1 MLHSMTSFARVER
14 EGRWG
19 RLVLE
24 LRSVNHRYLDLSFKL
39 PEDCRR
45 FEAEIRTHIQGRL
58 ARGKVDCL
66 LKVAPPEHGDGSLML
81 NESLVDELITL
92 AVQVDRH
99 LAEPSEVRALDLL
112 RWPGVVVASEVDAAD
127 LKPALMEALGDCL
140 DELLAVRRNEG
151 ARLATFITDRSEQ
164 ARGLARSLAQD
175 VPSIVRRL
183 LDRFQAKIAD
193 LGVEVEPNR
202 LEQECALLAQ
212 RLDIAEEID
221 RLIAH
226 LDEVDQVIAKG
237 GPCGR
242 RLDFL
247 MQELNREANTLGSKS
262 AHLETTSAAVDLKV
276 LIEQMREQV
285 QNVE

>member
-14 EGRWG
+14 EGHWG
-19 RLVLE
+19 RIVLE

-45 FEAEIRTHIQGRL
+45 FEQEMRTKIQDRL
-58 ARGKVDCL
+58 NRGKVDCL
-66 LKVAPPEHGDGSLML
+66 LKVAPPEHEDGSLTL
-81 NESLVDELITL
+81 NETLVDELITL
-92 AVQVDRH
+92 AVRVDRH
-99 LAEPSEVRALDLL
+99 LAEPSQVRALDLL
-112 RWPGVVVASEVDAAD
+112 RWPGVVVSSEVDAAE
-127 LKPALMEALGDCL
+127 LKPALMAALSECL
-140 DELLAVRRNEG
+140 DELVAVRRNEG
-151 ARLATFITDRSEQ
+151 ARLANLITDRS
-164 ARGLARSLAQD
+164 ARARALTRTLSQD
-175 VPSIVRRL
+175 VPAIVRIL

-193 LGVEVEPNR
+193 LGVEAEPGR

-212 RLDIAEEID
+212 RLDVAEEID
-221 RLIAH
+221 RLLAH
-226 LDEVDQVIAKG
+226 LDEVEQVVARG